1 MPIVSQLQRRWLHK
15 NKPQLAKEFEAHTP
29 KGKTLPKK
37 VKNAIKARTKRTR
50 KKV

>member
-1 MPIVSQLQRRWLHK
+1 MPFVSQAQKKWMFK
-15 NKPQLAKEFEAHTP
+15 NKPKMAKEWASVTP

-37 VKNAIKARTKRTR
+37 VKNAIKSRTKRTR

>member
-1 MPIVSQLQRRWLHK
+1 MPIVSQAQRKFLHA
-15 NKPQLAKEFEAHTP
+15 NKPQMAKEWEAHTP

-37 VKNAIKARTKRTR
+37 VKNATKSRKKRTR